1 WSDFDTTYSYFEYK
15 QVDWN
20 AGHAGLRQ
28 RAETTS
34 SVESLLVVLQDAVTP
49 LVDLHVWFRP
59 PSGPLRPTANAL
71 RPPNGDETIWVT
83 YLGELGWH
91 YRQNWGW
98 GRSGD
103 VGYMMVGEWEPSQTR
118 IEDLDAALEDL
129 RSTRILVIDVRM
141 NRGGDDSFALKFA
154 GRFA

>member
-1 WSDFDTTYSYFEYK
+1 MEASKRPTARRSATAAAEMGSSRARQSRNRGPVPPCPHHLIRRLGWALCALLLACGGDGSPGETFDRFWSDFDTTYSYFEYK

-71 RPPNGDETIWVT
+71 RPPNWDETIWVT
-83 YLGELGWH
+83 YLG
-91 YRQNWGW
+91 
-98 GRSGD
+98 
-103 VGYMMVGEWEPSQTR
+103 
-118 IEDLDAALEDL
+118 
-129 RSTRILVIDVRM
+129 
-141 NRGGDDSFALKFA
+141 
-154 GRFA
+154 